1 MLILDNKE
9 RLKSLTSVF
18 ILRKLEKEK
27 QKYAQNKKKE
37 GKNKDRGIKTGWG
50 RIKENIKCYKNV
62 LFILKAVRRR
72 REVTV

>member
-1 MLILDNKE
+1 MLKLDKKE

-37 GKNKDRGIKTGWG
+37 GKNKDRGIKIKLKTG
-50 RIKENIKCYKNV
+50 REN
-62 LFILKAVRRR
+62 L
-72 REVTV
+72 